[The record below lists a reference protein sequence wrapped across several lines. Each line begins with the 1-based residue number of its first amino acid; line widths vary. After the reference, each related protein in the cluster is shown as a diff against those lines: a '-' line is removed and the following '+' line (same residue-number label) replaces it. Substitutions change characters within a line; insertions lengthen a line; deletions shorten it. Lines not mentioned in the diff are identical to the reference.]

1 MLLQAQ
7 NFSPATVNDNLS
19 ICILSY
25 ASLRI
30 DSNKKDIRNVY
41 KENGALE
48 NLSQYL
54 NAEDFTLIN
63 IIRKMNPLV
72 IVEINPT
79 ALKAEHMVK
88 LPVIVYH
95 SHDKKNLIDS
105 VIGLRN
111 NLEKAAVAEE
121 KISGRYIRPIV
132 LFQAQPDAQENSDTF
147 DKIKIAKSN
156 ELRNTDLMSRD
167 CAIRFIITINALK
180 EGWDCPFAYIL
191 ASLANKNSQIDVE
204 QIVGR
209 ILRQPYT
216 TNNTDKILNASYIF
230 SCSEDFQ
237 HTVESS
243 TIIIAG
249 KELAAKL

>member
-1 MLLQAQ
+1 MKVPTGGGKTFLACATLNHIVDCLSPKYRFVIWLVPSDAILTQTLANLSDTAHPYRQRIDNNFNHNVAIYTKEMLLQAQ

-54 NAEDFTLIN
+54 NAEDFTLID

-72 IVEINPT
+72 IVDESHNATSKLSVEMLTNLNPSFILELTATPKIFSNVLVEIKPA

-88 LPVIVYH
+88 LPVIVYNP
-95 SHDKKNLIDS
+95 HDKKNLIDS

-111 NLEKAAVAEE
+111 NLELATIAEE

-132 LFQAQPDAQENSDTF
+132 LF
-147 DKIKIAKSN
+147 
-156 ELRNTDLMSRD
+156 
-167 CAIRFIITINALK
+167 
-180 EGWDCPFAYIL
+180 
-191 ASLANKNSQIDVE
+191 
-204 QIVGR
+204 
-209 ILRQPYT
+209 
-216 TNNTDKILNASYIF
+216 
-230 SCSEDFQ
+230 
-237 HTVESS
+237 
-243 TIIIAG
+243 
-249 KELAAKL
+249 